1 MAWVEAV
8 MLLAVAQ
15 YLAFGML
22 VGRARGKY
30 GVQAPATSGDEMFER
45 FYRVQMNTLE
55 LLPVLLPSL
64 WLAAKYWTPEWVAGA
79 GLVYLLGRLLYL
91 KAYIT
96 NPPSRGLGFML
107 SYVPIMA
114 LLIAA
119 LVGAVRATQQA

>member
-64 WLAAKYWTPEWVAGA
+64 WLAGKYWTPEWVAVA

>member
-15 YLAFGML
+15 YLAFGIL

-64 WLAAKYWTPEWVAGA
+64 WIAAKYWSPEWVAA
-79 GLVYLLGRLLYL
+79 TGLVYLLGRLLYL

-107 SYVPIMA
+107 SYLPIVG
-114 LLIAA
+114 LLIAG